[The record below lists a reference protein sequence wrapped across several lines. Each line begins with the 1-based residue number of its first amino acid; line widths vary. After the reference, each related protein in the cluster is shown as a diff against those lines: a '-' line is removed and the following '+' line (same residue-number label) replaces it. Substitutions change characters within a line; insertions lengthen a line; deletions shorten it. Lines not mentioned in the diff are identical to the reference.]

1 MWHHELGD
9 KGRLSSPGISSVL
22 PAAGKNSTKY
32 WQRYADCSALVV
44 GHAFVMCAPHTV
56 CFLLQ
61 EELSNA
67 LILVYANKQ
76 VC

>member
-1 MWHHELGD
+1 MS
-9 KGRLSSPGISSVL
+9 RLSLPGISPVP
-22 PAAGKNSTKY
+22 PAAGKNSTRY
-32 WQRYADCSALVV
+32 WQRYADCL
-44 GHAFVMCAPHTV
+44 AFVVAHALAVVMGAPHTV
-56 CFLLQ
+56 RLLLQ